1 MTNTELPAPDQLEP
15 STEIDSP
22 DFPVPFADE
31 DRTPPVV
38 VAEVP
43 HADLAVAPAP
53 GAAEV
58 VEREKPIVRVS
69 GSFTP
74 MEVQIAMN
82 LRAQNYTFRQIAERM
97 GRSHEGV
104 RHVLNEWA
112 STVDLAKVTLRKG
125 AVTLAERVI
134 KDANVEQSLEA
145 LDRLEVLPKR
155 DKGTDNR
162 VQVVLGINID
172 DAMPKTLVTN
182 IEEPHES

>member
-1 MTNTELPAPDQLEP
+1 MTNSELPVPSQLEP

-43 HADLAVAPAP
+43 HANLPADPALGTAERAKP
-53 GAAEV
+53 G
-58 VEREKPIVRVS
+58 IRVS
-69 GSFTP
+69 GAFTP
-74 MEVQIAMN
+74 FEVQMAMN
-82 LRAQNYTFRQIAERM
+82 LRDQGFSYKDIAQRI

-104 RHVLNEWA
+104 RQVLIEWA
-112 STVDLAKVTLRKG
+112 STVELAKLTLRKG
-125 AVTLAERVI
+125 AVALAEKVV
-134 KDANVEQSLEA
+134 KSADVDQSLEV

-172 DAMPKTLVTN
+172 EANMPKVGMITN
-182 IEEPHES
+182 IEEIKE